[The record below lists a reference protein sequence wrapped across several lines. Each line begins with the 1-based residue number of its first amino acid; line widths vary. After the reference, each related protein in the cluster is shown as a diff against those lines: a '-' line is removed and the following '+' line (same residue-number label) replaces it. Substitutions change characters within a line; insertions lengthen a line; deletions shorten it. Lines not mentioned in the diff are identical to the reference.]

1 MNGTKPFGIARF
13 ATAALLAAGL
23 TAATTG
29 AARAADLWI
38 HIDVHGDKGGDEAK
52 INLPLSMIH
61 NLAGMIPEE
70 TRSHGR
76 VHVKD
81 HDFDVAELRRAWRE
95 LEQGP
100 DANYLTVNDAQSKVR
115 IAKRGGYLELRA
127 TDHGGKA
134 ENVEAKIPLS
144 VMAALLSGSGD
155 QLNVNAA
162 LDELARFGEGELLTV
177 TGDDETVRIWVDHA
191 SEGR

>member
-1 MNGTKPFGIARF
+1 MNGTKLFGIARF
-13 ATAALLAAGL
+13 AAAALLAAGL
-23 TAATTG
+23 NAG
-29 AARAADLWI
+29 AARAADLWL
-38 HIDVHGDKGGDEAK
+38 HVDVHGDKGGEEAK
-52 INLPLSMIH
+52 INLPVSMIH

-81 HDFDVAELRRAWRE
+81 HDYDVAELRRAWRE

-100 DANYLTVNDAQSKVR
+100 DATYLTVNDPQSKVR

-155 QLNVNAA
+155 QLNVDAA

-177 TGDDETVRIWVDHA
+177 TSDDETVRIWVDHA
-191 SEGR
+191 SEAR

>member
-1 MNGTKPFGIARF
+1 MNGTKRFGIARF
-13 ATAALLAAGL
+13 AAAALLATGL
-23 TAATTG
+23 NAG
-29 AARAADLWI
+29 AARAADLWL
-38 HIDVHGDKGGDEAK
+38 HVDVHGDKGGDEAK
-52 INLPLSMIH
+52 INLPVSMIH

-81 HDFDVAELRRAWRE
+81 HDYDVADLRRAWRE
-95 LEQGP
+95 LQEGP
-100 DANYLTVNDAQSKVR
+100 DATYLTVNDPQSKVR

-127 TDHGGKA
+127 TDRGGKA
-134 ENVEAKIPLS
+134 EDVEAKIPLS

-155 QLNVNAA
+155 QLNVDAA
-162 LDELARFGEGELLTV
+162 LDELARLGEGELLTV
-177 TGDDETVRIWVDHA
+177 TGDQETVRIWVDHA